1 MVEVGFNTE
10 WLNGEGIRGAEL
22 SATLASLRVD
32 VHGQLVTR
40 VSDQRART
48 VRDFVDVPLYPLAE
62 WLAANWW
69 FLVYEFENAAKNGDP
84 DFNRRHSLGKNTEG
98 YAYPDLVVKRWGSR
112 TSISWGSAPSPWT
125 KVEFLDRGQAFVD
138 REEFRQV
145 CADLIDRVIRRLA
158 AFDIHDTFLQDE
170 WQAIQVADD
179 QELSFCETAAG
190 LGWDP
195 YDLDESR
202 RDQIFQL
209 AAELGSLGS
218 EAVPVIDTT
227 DPLKESSAIAAALE
241 AAKPNSLQLRSL
253 RPLIQNTRVPVGY
266 PWEAGYELA
275 RQTRMHLDLD
285 GQPIPDMNSLAEAL
299 AEDVNSLKQATQP
312 VPPLDTVRLVDGVV
326 TGGEHDS
333 ISFGLRKAGDH
344 GQRFLF
350 CRALAEAISFDG
362 DALITRG
369 HTDRQQRSRAFAAEF
384 LAPSHSLKERISH
397 QVIDSEEV
405 HDLAEAFGVSTQ
417 VIMHQIENHRIAH
430 VVGE

>member
-158 AFDIHDTFLQDE
+158 GFRYSRHVPSGRMASNPGCRRSGVEFLRNCC
-170 WQAIQVADD
+170 WI
-179 QELSFCETAAG
+179 G
-190 LGWDP
+190 MG
-195 YDLDESR
+195 
-202 RDQIFQL
+202 
-209 AAELGSLGS
+209 
-218 EAVPVIDTT
+218 PVRFGRV
-227 DPLKESSAIAAALE
+227 KA
-241 AAKPNSLQLRSL
+241 RS
-253 RPLIQNTRVPVGY
+253 NFPVGRRV
-266 PWEAGYELA
+266 GVA
-275 RQTRMHLDLD
+275 RQ
-285 GQPIPDMNSLAEAL
+285 
-299 AEDVNSLKQATQP
+299 
-312 VPPLDTVRLVDGVV
+312 
-326 TGGEHDS
+326 
-333 ISFGLRKAGDH
+333 
-344 GQRFLF
+344 
-350 CRALAEAISFDG
+350 
-362 DALITRG
+362 
-369 HTDRQQRSRAFAAEF
+369 
-384 LAPSHSLKERISH
+384 
-397 QVIDSEEV
+397 
-405 HDLAEAFGVSTQ
+405 
-417 VIMHQIENHRIAH
+417 
-430 VVGE
+430 